1 MTSVTFDRVR
11 GLLAKTFAQVS
22 DAHEA
27 GLVFAEF
34 EDGVALAELLA
45 VAGRR
50 SVKSCF

>member
-11 GLLAKTFAQVS
+11 GLLAKTFARVS

-27 GLVFAEF
+27 GMVFAEL
-34 EDGVALAELLA
+34 EDGVALAKLA
-45 VAGRR
+45 AVPGRR